1 MDYIEDPTP
10 LLMDVAKDEKGRE
23 ATELGYEE
31 QDEYRD
37 HLIRISFD
45 RNEQHFLDLLLLELM
60 EEFGMYIGNDEMT
73 TLENANVQKAIEIS
87 RKYIKEDSVVGLEK
101 KVCICCKNMFF
112 FHLSLLAKL

>member
-23 ATELGYEE
+23 ATEFGYEE

-45 RNEQHFLDLLLLELM
+45 RNEQRVLDLLLLELM

-87 RKYIKEDSVVGLEK
+87 RKYIKEDSAKETVEKFIFQLENAEK
-101 KVCICCKNMFF
+101 
-112 FHLSLLAKL
+112 FHSDVYFG

>member
-1 MDYIEDPTP
+1 MEYAEDPTP

-23 ATELGYEE
+23 ATEFGYEE

-45 RNEQHFLDLLLLELM
+45 RNEQRVLDLLLLELM

-87 RKYIKEDSVVGLEK
+87 RKYATEECAGKETVDKFLIQLENAEK
-101 KVCICCKNMFF
+101 
-112 FHLSLLAKL
+112 FHSDVYFG